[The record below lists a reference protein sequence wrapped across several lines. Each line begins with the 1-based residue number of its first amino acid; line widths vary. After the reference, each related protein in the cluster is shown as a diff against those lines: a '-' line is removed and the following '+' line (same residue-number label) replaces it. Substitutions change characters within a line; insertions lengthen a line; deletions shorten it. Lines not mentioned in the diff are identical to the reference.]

1 VGPVSRRYS
10 KRHRAQTLYLTAHI
24 DNQRAIRF
32 YLAAMEQISLDR
44 LTGLIAFSRAASLGS
59 YSAAARA
66 LGVTPSAI
74 SKSIQR
80 LEHHFELKLF
90 NRTTR
95 SLTLTQEGRDL
106 HERTLRLLSEMEAIE
121 QTAAAARAGPAGI
134 LKVTAPLPI
143 GVHLIAPALPAFRK
157 RFPKLS
163 IDLRLNDRLADLV
176 GEGFD
181 VAIRVG
187 DLAGSRLI
195 SRELSPHYIGAY
207 ASPDYLAKRG
217 VPRHPDDLVDHD
229 CVNFRFQSSGQMLRW
244 TFAAGEGSLSLTPDA
259 GIVVDTSDA
268 VAAVMAAGG
277 GVGISPTYVAASY
290 VRRGELV
297 PILTEFVEPR
307 STITALWPESRRGS
321 PNVKVFL
328 AYLKKVFASYAADQ

>member
-1 VGPVSRRYS
+1 
-10 KRHRAQTLYLTAHI
+10 LTADI
-24 DNQRAIRF
+24 DNQRPIRF
-32 YLAAMEQISLDR
+32 YISAMEQISLDR

-80 LEHHFELKLF
+80 LERHFEIKLF

-121 QTAAAARAGPAGI
+121 QAAASARSEPAGI

-143 GVHLIAPALPAFRK
+143 GVHLIAPALPAFRQ

-163 IDLRLNDRLADLV
+163 IDLRLGDHFVDLV
-176 GEGFD
+176 GEGID
-181 VAIRVG
+181 VAVRVG
-187 DLAGSRLI
+187 DLTGSRLV
-195 SRELSPHYIGAY
+195 SRALSPHYIGAY

-217 VPRHPDDLVDHD
+217 VPRHPDELVDHD
-229 CVNFRFQSSGQMLRW
+229 CVNFRFQSSGQVLRW
-244 TFAAGEGSLSLTPDA
+244 TFATDEGPLSLTPDA
-259 GIVVDTSDA
+259 DIVVDTSDA

-307 STITALWPESRRGS
+307 STITALWPESRRSS
-321 PNVKVFL
+321 PNVKVLL
-328 AYLKKVFASYAADQ
+328 AYLKKVFASYAAEH